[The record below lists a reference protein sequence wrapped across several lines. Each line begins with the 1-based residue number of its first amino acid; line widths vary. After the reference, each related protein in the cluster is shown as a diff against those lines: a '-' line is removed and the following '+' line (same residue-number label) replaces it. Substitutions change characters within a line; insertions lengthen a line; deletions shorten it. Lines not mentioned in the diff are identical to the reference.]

1 VFRRPLSRRGP
12 THLDRLRSFGLPAPG
27 SGGPGTETRAT
38 VCRLSCAD
46 LIDLDPSGRPAR
58 STSAAKSGILPC
70 TTRWRSVCRADTSGS
85 ARRSSDRRGSMWS
98 FWQIP
103 TRPRWP
109 EMSGDRL
116 STGRLGV
123 HAAHQE
129 MVQARAPGTGACG
142 GTLDLLAHARQPMLT
157 AACRLPRAV
166 GPVIGRALGRAALH
180 GCTLPGVAGQR
191 CRLEEVLPG
200 TTMLPGAAEQVA
212 SDRRQ
217 QVIPASP

>member
-1 VFRRPLSRRGP
+1 
-12 THLDRLRSFGLPAPG
+12 
-27 SGGPGTETRAT
+27 
-38 VCRLSCAD
+38 
-46 LIDLDPSGRPAR
+46 
-58 STSAAKSGILPC
+58 
-70 TTRWRSVCRADTSGS
+70 
-85 ARRSSDRRGSMWS
+85 
-98 FWQIP
+98 
-103 TRPRWP
+103 
-109 EMSGDRL
+109 MSGDRL